1 MFHRFLIADNYIKT
15 QQFHLAGKFGLEEK
29 CSAIEEEDSVENVE
43 EGFQEGRE
51 AAEHLESGLLVTEV
65 LVGWD
70 IILKGH
76 SYDLDVK
83 ICKGEVDIKKNLTK
97 YGHLVTINYDSCA
110 NTIGLTW

>member
-1 MFHRFLIADNYIKT
+1 MWNLPGIKLISSFKKLPLIEVFYCFLIANNYIKT

-70 IILKGH
+70 K
-76 SYDLDVK
+76 
-83 ICKGEVDIKKNLTK
+83 
-97 YGHLVTINYDSCA
+97 VTIMKHQDGWDNLQKR
-110 NTIGLTW
+110 GWH